1 MGHHHHHHHH
11 HHSSGHIDDDDKHML
26 EMANDRVPMTPA
38 GEQALR
44 AELDKLKKIERPAI
58 IEAIAEARDH
68 GDLKENAEYH
78 AARERQ
84 GIIEGRIKDIESK
97 LSNAQVIDVTKIQA
111 NGMVIFGATVTIMN
125 VDTEEETTYKIV
137 GEDEA
142 DIDNQKI
149 SVVAPLARALIKKEE
164 GDEITLDTPKGK
176 VTYEIVAV
184 EYKYPYDVPDYA

>member
-1 MGHHHHHHHH
+1 
-11 HHSSGHIDDDDKHML
+11 
-26 EMANDRVPMTPA
+26 MANDRVPMTPA

-164 GDEITLDTPKGK
+164 GDEITLDTPKGR

-184 EYKYPYDVPDYA
+184 EYK

>member
-1 MGHHHHHHHH
+1 
-11 HHSSGHIDDDDKHML
+11 
-26 EMANDRVPMTPA
+26 MANDRVPMTPA

-149 SVVAPLARALIKKEE
+149 SVVAPLARALIKKKRVMR
-164 GDEITLDTPKGK
+164 LL
-176 VTYEIVAV
+176 
-184 EYKYPYDVPDYA
+184 

>member
-1 MGHHHHHHHH
+1 
-11 HHSSGHIDDDDKHML
+11 
-26 EMANDRVPMTPA
+26 MANDRIPMTPA

-44 AELDKLKKIERPAI
+44 VELEKLKKIERPAI

-97 LSNAQVIDVTKIQA
+97 LSNAQVIDITKIQA
-111 NGMVIFGATVTIMN
+111 NGMVIFGAKVTIMN
-125 VDTEEETTYKIV
+125 VDTEEKTTYQIV

-142 DIDNQKI
+142 DIDNHKI
-149 SVVAPLARALIKKEE
+149 SVAAPLARALIKKEE

-176 VTYEIVAV
+176 ITYEIVAV
-184 EYKYPYDVPDYA
+184 EYK

>member
-1 MGHHHHHHHH
+1 
-11 HHSSGHIDDDDKHML
+11 
-26 EMANDRVPMTPA
+26 MANDRVPMTPA

-44 AELDKLKKIERPAI
+44 VELEKLKKIERPAI

-97 LSNAQVIDVTKIQA
+97 LSNAQVIDITKIQA
-111 NGMVIFGATVTIMN
+111 NGMVIFGAKVTIMN
-125 VDTEEETTYKIV
+125 VDTEEETTYQIV

-142 DIDNQKI
+142 DIDNHKI
-149 SVVAPLARALIKKEE
+149 SVAAPLARALIKKEE
-164 GDEITLDTPKGK
+164 GDEVTLDTPKGK
-176 VTYEIVAV
+176 VTYEIVTV
-184 EYKYPYDVPDYA
+184 EYK

>member
-1 MGHHHHHHHH
+1 
-11 HHSSGHIDDDDKHML
+11 
-26 EMANDRVPMTPA
+26 MTPA

-184 EYKYPYDVPDYA
+184 EYK

>member
-1 MGHHHHHHHH
+1 MT
-11 HHSSGHIDDDDKHML
+11 
-26 EMANDRVPMTPA
+26 NDRVPMTPV
-38 GEQALR
+38 GEEALR
-44 AELDKLKKIERPAI
+44 AELNRLKKTERPAI

-97 LSNAQVIDVTKIQA
+97 LSNAQVIDVTKLQA

-125 VDTEEETTYKIV
+125 IDTEEETTYQIV

-142 DIDNQKI
+142 DIDNHKI
-149 SVVAPLARALIKKEE
+149 SVIAPLARALIKKEE
-164 GDEITLDTPKGK
+164 GDEVTLDTPKGK
-176 VTYEIVAV
+176 VTYEILEV
-184 EYKYPYDVPDYA
+184 EYK

>member
-1 MGHHHHHHHH
+1 MTNG
-11 HHSSGHIDDDDKHML
+11 
-26 EMANDRVPMTPA
+26 RVPMTPA

-44 AELDKLKKIERPAI
+44 AELNRLKKTERPAI

-111 NGMVIFGATVTIMN
+111 NGMVIFGATVTVMN
-125 VDTEEETTYKIV
+125 VDSEEETTYQIV

-142 DIDNQKI
+142 DIDNHKI
-149 SVVAPLARALIKKEE
+149 SVIAPLARALIKKEV
-164 GDEITLDTPKGK
+164 GDEIILDTPKGK
-176 VTYEIVAV
+176 VTYEIVEV
-184 EYKYPYDVPDYA
+184 EYK

>member
-1 MGHHHHHHHH
+1 MTNGR
-11 HHSSGHIDDDDKHML
+11 I
-26 EMANDRVPMTPA
+26 PMTPV

-44 AELDKLKKIERPAI
+44 AELDQLKKVERPNI

-78 AARERQ
+78 AAREKQ

-97 LSNAQVIDVTKIQA
+97 LSNAQVIDVTKISA
-111 NGMVIFGATVTIMN
+111 NGMVIFGSTVTVMN

-142 DIDNQKI
+142 NIDNHKI
-149 SVVAPLARALIKKEE
+149 SVAAPLARALIKKEE
-164 GDEITLDTPKGK
+164 GDEVVLDTPKGK
-176 VTYEIVAV
+176 VTYEIVEV
-184 EYKYPYDVPDYA
+184 EYI

>member
-1 MGHHHHHHHH
+1 M
-11 HHSSGHIDDDDKHML
+11 
-26 EMANDRVPMTPA
+26 PMTPA

-44 AELDKLKKIERPAI
+44 AELSRLKKTERPAI

-97 LSNAQVIDVTKIQA
+97 LSNAQVIDVTKLQA
-111 NGMVIFGATVTIMN
+111 NGMVIFGATVTVIN
-125 VDTEEETTYKIV
+125 VDTEEETTYQIV

-142 DIDNQKI
+142 DIDNHKI
-149 SVVAPLARALIKKEE
+149 SVVAPLARALIKKEV
-164 GDEITLDTPKGK
+164 GDEIILDTPKGK
-176 VTYEIVAV
+176 VTYEIVEV
-184 EYKYPYDVPDYA
+184 EYK

>member
-1 MGHHHHHHHH
+1 
-11 HHSSGHIDDDDKHML
+11 
-26 EMANDRVPMTPA
+26 MANDRIPMTPA

-44 AELDKLKKIERPAI
+44 VELEKLKKIERPAI

-97 LSNAQVIDVTKIQA
+97 LSNAQVIDITKIQA
-111 NGMVIFGATVTIMN
+111 NGMVIFGAKVTIMN
-125 VDTEEETTYKIV
+125 VDTEEETTYQIV

-142 DIDNQKI
+142 NIDNHKI
-149 SVVAPLARALIKKEE
+149 SVAAPLARALIKKEE

-184 EYKYPYDVPDYA
+184 EYK

>member
-1 MGHHHHHHHH
+1 
-11 HHSSGHIDDDDKHML
+11 
-26 EMANDRVPMTPA
+26 MANDRVPMTPA

-44 AELDKLKKIERPAI
+44 VELEKLKKIERPAI

-84 GIIEGRIKDIESK
+84 SIIEGRIKDIESK
-97 LSNAQVIDVTKIQA
+97 LSNAQVIDITKIPA
-111 NGMVIFGATVTIMN
+111 NGMVIFGTTVTIMN
-125 VDTEEETTYKIV
+125 VDTEEETTYQIV

-142 DIDNQKI
+142 DIDNHKI
-149 SVVAPLARALIKKEE
+149 SIAAPLARALIKKEE

-176 VTYEIVAV
+176 VTYEILAV
-184 EYKYPYDVPDYA
+184 EYK

>member
-1 MGHHHHHHHH
+1 
-11 HHSSGHIDDDDKHML
+11 
-26 EMANDRVPMTPA
+26 MANDRVPMTPA

-44 AELDKLKKIERPAI
+44 AELEKLKKIERPAI

-184 EYKYPYDVPDYA
+184 EYK

>member
-1 MGHHHHHHHH
+1 MTNG
-11 HHSSGHIDDDDKHML
+11 
-26 EMANDRVPMTPA
+26 RVPMTPA

-44 AELDKLKKIERPAI
+44 VELSRLKKTERPAI

-97 LSNAQVIDVTKIQA
+97 LSNAQVIDVTKLQA
-111 NGMVIFGATVTIMN
+111 NGMVIFGATVTVIN
-125 VDTEEETTYKIV
+125 VDTEEETTYQIV

-142 DIDNQKI
+142 DIDNHKI
-149 SVVAPLARALIKKEE
+149 SVVAPLARALIKKEV
-164 GDEITLDTPKGK
+164 GDEIILDTPKGK
-176 VTYEIVAV
+176 VTYEIVEV
-184 EYKYPYDVPDYA
+184 EYK

>member
-1 MGHHHHHHHH
+1 MTNG
-11 HHSSGHIDDDDKHML
+11 
-26 EMANDRVPMTPA
+26 RVPMTPA

-44 AELDKLKKIERPAI
+44 AELSRLKKTERPAI

-97 LSNAQVIDVTKIQA
+97 LSNAQVIDITKLQA
-111 NGMVIFGATVTIMN
+111 NGMVIFGATVTVIN
-125 VDTEEETTYKIV
+125 VDTEEETTYQIV

-142 DIDNQKI
+142 DIDNHKI
-149 SVVAPLARALIKKEE
+149 SVVAPLARALIKKEV
-164 GDEITLDTPKGK
+164 GDEIVLDTPKGK
-176 VTYEIVAV
+176 VTYEIVEV
-184 EYKYPYDVPDYA
+184 EYK

>member
-1 MGHHHHHHHH
+1 
-11 HHSSGHIDDDDKHML
+11 
-26 EMANDRVPMTPA
+26 MANDRVPMTPA

-176 VTYEIVAV
+176 VTYEIVDV
-184 EYKYPYDVPDYA
+184 EYK

>member
-1 MGHHHHHHHH
+1 
-11 HHSSGHIDDDDKHML
+11 
-26 EMANDRVPMTPA
+26 MANDRVPMTPA

-164 GDEITLDTPKGK
+164 GNEITLDTPKGK

-184 EYKYPYDVPDYA
+184 EYK

>member
-1 MGHHHHHHHH
+1 
-11 HHSSGHIDDDDKHML
+11 
-26 EMANDRVPMTPA
+26 MANDRVPMTPA

-44 AELDKLKKIERPAI
+44 AELEKLKKIERPAI

-97 LSNAQVIDVTKIQA
+97 LSNAQVIDITKIQA
-111 NGMVIFGATVTIMN
+111 NGMVVFGATVTIMN
-125 VDTEEETTYKIV
+125 VDTEEETTYQIV

-142 DIDNQKI
+142 DIDNHKI

-164 GDEITLDTPKGK
+164 GDEVTLDTPKGK

-184 EYKYPYDVPDYA
+184 EYK

>member
-1 MGHHHHHHHH
+1 
-11 HHSSGHIDDDDKHML
+11 
-26 EMANDRVPMTPA
+26 MANDRVPMTPA

-149 SVVAPLARALIKKEE
+149 SVVAPLARALIKKERVMR
-164 GDEITLDTPKGK
+164 LL
-176 VTYEIVAV
+176 
-184 EYKYPYDVPDYA
+184 

>member
-1 MGHHHHHHHH
+1 MTNGR
-11 HHSSGHIDDDDKHML
+11 I
-26 EMANDRVPMTPA
+26 PMTPA

-44 AELDKLKKIERPAI
+44 AELKQLKKVERPNI

-78 AARERQ
+78 AAREKQ

-97 LSNAQVIDVTKIQA
+97 LSNAQVIDVTKISA
-111 NGMVIFGATVTIMN
+111 NGMVIFGSTVTVMN

-142 DIDNQKI
+142 NIDNHKI
-149 SVVAPLARALIKKEE
+149 SVAAPLARALIKKEE
-164 GDEITLDTPKGK
+164 GDEVVLDTPKGK
-176 VTYEIVAV
+176 VTYEIVEV
-184 EYKYPYDVPDYA
+184 EYI